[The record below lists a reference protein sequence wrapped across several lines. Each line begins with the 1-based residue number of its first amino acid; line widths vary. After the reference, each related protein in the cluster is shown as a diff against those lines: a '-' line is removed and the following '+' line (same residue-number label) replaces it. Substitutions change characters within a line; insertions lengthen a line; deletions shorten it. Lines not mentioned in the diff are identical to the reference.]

1 MGSPSGEKTTSHPSD
16 HLNQDEVAAE
26 KKQFFKSLRA
36 MKNSR
41 LDLDVI
47 EKAFDLSEKAHRGQR
62 RNTGEPYII
71 HPIAVALKV
80 AEWGL
85 DTPTVSAALMHDVV
99 EDTDVPLSDIENAFG
114 SDTAFLISAVTKLN
128 PMVMPNLGEAQR
140 QTLQKL
146 VLSMGKDIRAIVIK
160 LADRLH
166 NLKTAQGLPP
176 QKRVLHAEET
186 LELYAP
192 IANRLGMGDL
202 RGELEDLAFPTL
214 FPEEARWMQEHFG
227 KTLEERKGYVERI
240 LPELRTVM
248 EKSKIDIKD
257 IHARVKHT
265 YSLYQKLLRYHR
277 DISKVYDLVAVRVI
291 VPKEPDCYL
300 ALGVIHRVWPPLP
313 GRVKD
318 YIASP
323 KPNGYQSLH
332 TTVFGP
338 THQII
343 EIQIRTPLMHEEAER
358 GVAAHWK
365 YREELSGSPLNN
377 ALSSFGSLTNSL
389 TSWFRREEK
398 FDAKNHQKQE
408 DQSWAH
414 QLSRWKQE
422 IEKPGVDVVQAFKI
436 DFFQDRTYV
445 YTPTGDV
452 KDLPVGSTPID
463 FAFAIHTDLGRH
475 ALRAFIND
483 QPASLSQPLETGD
496 VVHVIADPERVTI
509 ERAWLD
515 TVQTQLARSMI
526 LKELRAMDP
535 KKMIEIGTD
544 LLSAEI
550 RRLGKGTLEK
560 IPHHTLDVLLKE
572 IQCHSLQEMAIKIGF
587 GDLHAAN
594 LARSLIS
601 SAETLGVPRLSSV
614 TPHQLNQAIMTR
626 EGEPL
631 KTSLHLSPECH
642 PTSESSIIGYR
653 LRHGGIMVHRED
665 CILLQST
672 EEDARILL
680 AWKKVRRPIYS
691 VSFTVKTEKD
701 PHLIEGIAHVMNR
714 HDAPL
719 KHISSDSPRGSHR
732 TIWTVSTEVHS
743 LPQLQDLLARLEQLP
758 GIMRAELSPP
768 QPQEESDQ
776 TLD

>member
-1 MGSPSGEKTTSHPSD
+1 MGSPSQEKTSTPPVDPPHGDDISD
-16 HLNQDEVAAE
+16 
-26 KKQFFKSLRA
+26 KKSFLKSVKAL
-36 MKNSR
+36 KNPR
-41 LDLDVI
+41 LDYDII
-47 EKAFDLSEKAHRGQR
+47 EKAFELSEKAHTGQK
-62 RNTGEPYII
+62 RNTGEPYIV

-99 EDTDVPLSDIENAFG
+99 EDTDIPLGVIEKEFG
-114 SDTAFLISAVTKLN
+114 PDTAFLISAVTKLN

-146 VLSMGKDIRAIVIK
+146 VLSMAKDVRAILIK

-166 NLKTAQGLPP
+166 NLKTAQGLPQ

-214 FPEEARWMQEHFG
+214 FPEEAKWMHDHFG
-227 KTLEERKGYVERI
+227 KNLEERKSYVERI
-240 LPELRTVM
+240 LPELKVVLDQA
-248 EKSKIDIKD
+248 KIDTKD

-291 VPKEPDCYL
+291 VAKELDCYL
-300 ALGVIHRVWPPLP
+300 ALGVIHRAWPPLP

-338 THQII
+338 NHQII

-358 GVAAHWK
+358 GIAAHWK
-365 YREELSGSPLNN
+365 YREGQSGNPLNN
-377 ALSSFGSLTNSL
+377 ALSSFGSLTNQL

-398 FDAKNHQKQE
+398 FDEKINEKQE
-408 DQSWAH
+408 EQSWTH

-463 FAFAIHTDLGRH
+463 FAFSIHTDLGRH

-483 QPASLSQPLETGD
+483 QPAGLSQPLETGD
-496 VVHVIADPERVTI
+496 VVHVIADPTRVTV
-509 ERAWLD
+509 ERSWLE

-550 RRLGKGTLEK
+550 RRLGKGSLEN
-560 IPHHTLDVLLKE
+560 ISHHALHALLKE
-572 IQCHSLQEMAIKIGF
+572 IQCHSLQDLAIKIGF

-594 LARSLIS
+594 LARSLIGS
-601 SAETLGVPRLSSV
+601 EEVLGVPRMSSV

-626 EGEPL
+626 EGESI
-631 KTSLHLSPECH
+631 KTPLHLSPECH
-642 PTSESSIIGYR
+642 PTSDTTIIGYR

-672 EEDARILL
+672 EEDTRILL
-680 AWKKVRRPIYS
+680 AWKKVRRPIYAI
-691 VSFTVKTEKD
+691 SFTVTTEKD
-701 PHLIEGIAHVMNR
+701 PHLIEAIAHVMNR

-719 KHISSDSPRGSHR
+719 HHISSESPRGSRR
-732 TIWTVSTEVHS
+732 TVWNVTTDVHS
-743 LPQLQDLLARLEQLP
+743 LPQVQELLARLEQLP
-758 GIMRAELSPP
+758 GVLRAELNPP
-768 QPQEESDQ
+768 TQRVNLNQSSI
-776 TLD
+776 